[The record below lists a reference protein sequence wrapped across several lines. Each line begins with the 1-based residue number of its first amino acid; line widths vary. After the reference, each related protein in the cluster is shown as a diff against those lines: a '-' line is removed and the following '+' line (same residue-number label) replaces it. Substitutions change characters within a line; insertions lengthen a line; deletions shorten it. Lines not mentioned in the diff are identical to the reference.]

1 MNFENELYTGNSVMT
16 RFFGDPAA
24 DQLVNQ
30 GPLKPAVAYR
40 SFIDWLKQRQPEV
53 FANLAYTRPDLV
65 SPEMMFESAG
75 FLGDVETDPEFVADS
90 QGILDKSLDALQK
103 ILPGYYQYS
112 AQKQLIDLN
121 IERAKQG
128 LTPVDSGALAPTVK
142 VGVSSDIQR
151 MLTFGLVGAFG
162 LAALSIF
169 TRNKRR

>member
-1 MNFENELYTGNSVMT
+1 MNFENEIYAGNSVMT
-16 RFFGDPAA
+16 RFFGDPAS

-40 SFIDWLKQRQPEV
+40 SFLDWLKQRQPEV

-65 SPEMMFESAG
+65 SPEMMFENAG

-90 QGILDKSLDALQK
+90 QSVMDKSLDAIQKWLPTILQ
-103 ILPGYYQYS
+103 YDQ
-112 AQKQLIDLN
+112 QRRLIDLN
-121 IERAKQG
+121 IERAKRG
-128 LTPVDSGALAPTVK
+128 ETPIDSGTLAPTVK
-142 VGVSSDIQR
+142 VGVSNDIQR

-162 LAALSIF
+162 LAALNIF

>member
-1 MNFENELYTGNSVMT
+1 MNFENEIYAGNSVMT
-16 RFFGDPAA
+16 RFFGDPSS

-40 SFIDWLKQRQPEV
+40 SFLDWLKQRQPEV

-75 FLGDVETDPEFVADS
+75 FLGDVETDPETATEAQS
-90 QGILDKSLDALQK
+90 ILDRSLDTLQK
-103 ILPGYYQYS
+103 LLPTYYQY
-112 AQKQLIDLN
+112 QTQRQLIDLN

-128 LTPVDSGALAPTVK
+128 LTPVDSGTLAPTVK

-162 LAALSIF
+162 LAALNIF

>member
-1 MNFENELYTGNSVMT
+1 MNFENEIYAGNSVMT
-16 RFFGDPAA
+16 RFFGDPAS

-75 FLGDVETDPEFVADS
+75 FLGDVESDPETTATVAS
-90 QGILDKSLDALQK
+90 VAGKALDTIKEW
-103 ILPGYYQYS
+103 LPNIMQYDYQRR
-112 AQKQLIDLN
+112 LIDLN
-121 IERAKQG
+121 IERAKRG
-128 LTPVDSGALAPTVK
+128 ETPVDSSSLAPTVK

-162 LAALSIF
+162 LAALNIF